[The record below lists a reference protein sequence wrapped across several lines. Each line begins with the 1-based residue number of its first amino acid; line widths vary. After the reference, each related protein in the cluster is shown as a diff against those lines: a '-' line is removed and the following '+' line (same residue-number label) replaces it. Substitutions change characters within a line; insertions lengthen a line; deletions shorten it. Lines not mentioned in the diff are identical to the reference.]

1 MEHENE
7 HEHRERE
14 YEHRE
19 RDWDGNDRR
28 VNSAGASTVTV
39 KEALSAIVILITM
52 IGSGISAY
60 YTMGTKLT
68 EQDIKFNMS
77 DAQMSKDLERMKM
90 EMLQVQISVATLE
103 KKHDVDVK
111 EISNQLRDFDN
122 SITQLYQRIS
132 AKK

>member
-1 MEHENE
+1 MEHETE

-14 YEHRE
+14 RE
-19 RDWDGNDRR
+19 WDGNDRR
-28 VNSAGASTVTV
+28 SSSAGASTITV

-68 EQDIKFNMS
+68 EQDIKFNLT
-77 DAQMSKDLERMKM
+77 DAQLSKDLERMKL
-90 EMLQVQISVATLE
+90 EMLQLQVTVSTLE

-111 EISNQLRDFDN
+111 DLSNQLRDFDN
-122 SITQLYQRIS
+122 SLTQIYQRIS
-132 AKK
+132 NAKQK